1 MGMMFSPC
9 ADTVSGLRLSMSAAL
24 RDSLSALL
32 AEAGA
37 LDMSVAP
44 ANSLADTDLNA
55 LPADFTA
62 YFDLAVALTM
72 NSRSPSNGALDD
84 QVERASAALQRLSVP
99 APLIQASAL
108 SRPRVITLCADG
120 FAAEDMA
127 SLIRWWDTEPDNA
140 MDLAAVG
147 TDDLAMSA
155 GKVERALNELEQAA
169 PLLYAELLTITRDI
183 VIAMPGE
190 ARRLSFGGVSSF
202 AAWGAIGI
210 NYHAH
215 PHWADYLRTLVHET
229 AHLLLF
235 AIARDEPLVLNDV
248 GERQASPL
256 RDDLRPVD
264 GIFHAAFVSAREAM
278 ALNSCIVSLEAAGA
292 TDDLLLHEYLEN
304 LLSDSVISFLDC
316 CRQLNQHARLSPLG
330 HQILQEAKSY
340 MDETFEIVS

>member
-1 MGMMFSPC
+1 
-9 ADTVSGLRLSMSAAL
+9 MSAAL

-32 AEAGA
+32 AEAGN
-37 LDMSVAP
+37 LEMP
-44 ANSLADTDLNA
+44 AASGSFLPDTDLNA

-62 YFDLAVALTM
+62 YFDLAVALRM
-72 NSRSPSNGALDD
+72 NSRSSANDALDD
-84 QVERASAALQRLSVP
+84 LSARASSALQRLSVP
-99 APLIQASAL
+99 APLTQASAL
-108 SRPRVITLCADG
+108 SRPRVITLRNDD

-140 MDLAAVG
+140 MDLAAV
-147 TDDLAMSA
+147 DADELAIAA
-155 GKVERALNELEQAA
+155 GKVDRALDELEQAV
-169 PLLYAELLTITRDI
+169 PSLYTELLTITRDI

-248 GERQASPL
+248 SERQASPL
-256 RDDLRPVD
+256 REDLRPVD
-264 GIFHAAFVSAREAM
+264 GIFHAAFVSAREAL
-278 ALNSCIVSLEAAGA
+278 ALNSCIVRLEAAGA
-292 TDDLLLHEYLEN
+292 IGDLQLHNYLEN

-316 CRQLNQHARLSPLG
+316 YRQLSQHARLSPLG